1 MSRPMLR
8 FALGLWLLSS
18 LPSFAGYA
26 FNASPEEVRSEFTYP
41 RALVTGTVEGVT
53 EYLPVSSTGHMILS
67 DRLLGVKKHA
77 DVTVSGVTDR
87 KGRPVSLE
95 RVADDY
101 IVIIQIGAILAVFV
115 AFFGRLRGLF
125 VGLCR
130 WDSKSVSLAG
140 SILVAFL
147 PAAGLGFLF
156 KDAIAAHLFSVE
168 VVAAALVVG
177 GLVILVAEQL
187 LPKRAG
193 GQADEVAAIGW
204 RSALTVG
211 LCQCFALIPG
221 TSRSLATILGG
232 RVAGLSHA
240 AATEFSFLV
249 GLLTL
254 SAASAF
260 KMWSL
265 GPALAQVYPAGPASV
280 GLIVAAVTA
289 FVSVKWLVGYVSRR
303 GLGVFAWYR
312 IALGGAILAVLALR

>member
-1 MSRPMLR
+1 MLR
-8 FALGLWLLSS
+8 LAFGLWLLSS
-18 LPSFAGYA
+18 LPSFAGYGPKVT
-26 FNASPEEVRSEFTYP
+26 PEQMRREFTYS

-67 DRLLGVKKHA
+67 DSLLGVPKFP

-87 KGRPVSLE
+87 KGRAVSME
-95 RVADDY
+95 RIADDY
-101 IVIIQIGAILAVFV
+101 IVIIQLGAILAVLV
-115 AFFGRLRGLF
+115 AFFGRLRGLV

-130 WDSKSVSLAG
+130 WETKSVSLAS
-140 SILVAFL
+140 SILVAFI
-147 PAAGLGFLF
+147 PAALLGFLF
-156 KDAIAAHLFSVE
+156 KDIITAYLFSVE

-177 GLVILVAEQL
+177 GLVILVAEHL
-187 LPKRAG
+187 LPKKA
-193 GQADEVAAIGW
+193 AENTDEVAAIGW

-232 RVAGLSHA
+232 RLAGLSHA

-254 SAASAF
+254 SAASVY

-265 GPALAQVYPAGPASV
+265 GPALTQVYPAGPASV
-280 GLIVAAVTA
+280 GLLVAAATA

-312 IALGGAILAVLALR
+312 LALGGAILAFLALR